1 MSGNRLLEGV
11 NPTSPLTLSQHL
23 EVHGTLAVP
32 STQANASWSEAMLAE
47 LATAGLDGRGGGRFP
62 TATKVAY
69 VASQRRRARMVVNL
83 MESEPASQKDSVLAT
98 FAPHLILDGAQVL
111 AAIINADRVVVCIA
125 NDNDRVAQ
133 LMERAIND
141 RRGLK
146 ERSMEIE
153 RPQGRYVA
161 SEETAL
167 GHYLD
172 EGVSLPRFRTTR
184 PSPVIAKSRVLLVD
198 NAETCA
204 NVALI
209 ARHGGAWWAK
219 GDIAHA
225 PETTLVTVSGAV
237 QTPGVFEI
245 ALGTTVADIVQLAN
259 PQGAISGLLLG
270 GYGGTW
276 VSAAALD
283 APYSVAGVAP
293 FGGNLGA
300 GIIIALGDDVCPL
313 VETARITRWMAN
325 ESAGQCG
332 PCLFG
337 LPNMADQLEALASG
351 RHSARADRSILDLTD
366 VLEGRGACAHPD
378 GVIRMVRTA
387 LEVFAD
393 DLATHQQARTC
404 GRVGSKTYLHLPDQ
418 EDLF

>member
-184 PSPVIAKSRVLLVD
+184 PSPVIAKRRVLLVD

-270 GYGGTW
+270 GYGGSW
-276 VSAAALD
+276 VSAAAL
-283 APYSVAGVAP
+283 VA
-293 FGGNLGA
+293 
-300 GIIIALGDDVCPL
+300 
-313 VETARITRWMAN
+313 R
-325 ESAGQCG
+325 
-332 PCLFG
+332 
-337 LPNMADQLEALASG
+337 
-351 RHSARADRSILDLTD
+351 
-366 VLEGRGACAHPD
+366 
-378 GVIRMVRTA
+378 
-387 LEVFAD
+387 
-393 DLATHQQARTC
+393 
-404 GRVGSKTYLHLPDQ
+404 
-418 EDLF
+418 